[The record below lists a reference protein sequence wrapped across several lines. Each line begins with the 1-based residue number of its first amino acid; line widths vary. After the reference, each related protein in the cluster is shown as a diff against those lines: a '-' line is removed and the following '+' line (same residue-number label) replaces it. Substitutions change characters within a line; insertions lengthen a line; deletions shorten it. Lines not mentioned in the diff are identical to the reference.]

1 MEHRELWMSVL
12 VERELAGDRLQVRWV
27 PSHLGVAGNEEAD
40 KMAEQGRLRHPY
52 NEDSLPKRR
61 RLEQQWEELGLE
73 EMSSREGEASGSGYS
88 HSTGSLS
95 GEADAPEAGPA
106 SSLDSLGWGD
116 SDDYSTDVSDNPRK
130 RGRRVAQG
138 ALS

>member
-1 MEHRELWMSVL
+1 
-12 VERELAGDRLQVRWV
+12 
-27 PSHLGVAGNEEAD
+27 
-40 KMAEQGRLRHPY
+40 MAEQGRLRHPY

-73 EMSSREGEASGSGYS
+73 EMCSGEGEASYSGYL
-88 HSTGSLS
+88 HSTGSLF

-106 SSLDSLGWGD
+106 SSLGLLGWGD
-116 SDDYSTDVSDNPRK
+116 SDDYSTDVNDNPRK

-138 ALS
+138 ALH